1 MKKQEL
7 IKIIETVVRKEVQK
21 QMNEIFIK
29 EENSSS
35 LTELVSKPT
44 TEKEFKEPIRKQYK
58 TEPKKEVNYT
68 SNKALNKVLNET
80 VGGVPQ
86 GDGGGPQVGGYED
99 YPTLGD
105 GVFDSSKINDVLA
118 GSPSGVPTTE
128 SAKQKKRDIGAVQ
141 TIKNARVNVDQVPDH
156 VQDALTRDYS
166 AVLKAIDQKKGG
178 GNSFRP

>member
-7 IKIIETVVRKEVQK
+7 IKIIEAVVHKEVKK

-35 LTELVSKPT
+35 LTELVSKT
-44 TEKEFKEPIRKQYK
+44 ITEKEFKEPIRKKQVK
-58 TEPKKEVNYT
+58 PKKEVHYT

-86 GDGGGPQVGGYED
+86 GEGGGPQVGGYED

-118 GSPSGVPTTE
+118 GATSLGNTEGTKERKREIAAVDSIKKAGV
-128 SAKQKKRDIGAVQ
+128 S
-141 TIKNARVNVDQVPDH
+141 VDQVPEH
-156 VQDALTRDYS
+156 VQNALTKDYS
-166 AVLKAIDQKKGG
+166 AVMKAIDQKKGG
-178 GNSFRP
+178 GNNFRP

>member
-7 IKIIETVVRKEVQK
+7 IKIIEAVVHKEVKK

-35 LTELVSKPT
+35 LTELVSKPL

-58 TEPKKEVNYT
+58 AKPKKEVHYT
-68 SNKALNKVLNET
+68 SDETLNKVLNET

-105 GVFDSSKINDVLA
+105 GVFDSSKINDVLV
-118 GSPSGVPTTE
+118 GSPAGAPTSEAT
-128 SAKQKKRDIGAVQ
+128 KQKKRNIGAVQ

-166 AVLKAIDQKKGG
+166 DVMKAIDQKKGG
-178 GNSFRP
+178 GTNFRP

>member
-7 IKIIETVVRKEVQK
+7 IKIIETVVRKEVKK

-35 LTELVSKPT
+35 LTELVSKPL

-58 TEPKKEVNYT
+58 AKPKKEVHYT
-68 SNKALNKVLNET
+68 SNTALNKVLNET

-86 GDGGGPQVGGYED
+86 GEAGGPQVGGYED

-105 GVFDSSKINDVLA
+105 GVFDSNKINDVLA
-118 GSPSGVPTTE
+118 GSPTGVAPTETV
-128 SAKQKKRDIGAVQ
+128 KQKKRDIGAVQ

-156 VQDALTRDYS
+156 VQNALTRDYS
-166 AVLKAIDQKKGG
+166 AVMKAIDKKKSGEG
-178 GNSFRP
+178 FRP

>member
-7 IKIIETVVRKEVQK
+7 IKIIETVVRKEVKK

-35 LTELVSKPT
+35 LTELVSKSL

-58 TEPKKEVNYT
+58 TKPKKKVHYT
-68 SNKALNKVLNET
+68 SNESLNKVLNET

-86 GDGGGPQVGGYED
+86 GEGGYETMGGGI
-99 YPTLGD
+99 Y
-105 GVFDSSKINDVLA
+105 DSSKMNEILVRETGLGN
-118 GSPSGVPTTE
+118 TE
-128 SAKQKKRDIGAVQ
+128 SVKEKKREIAAVDS
-141 TIKNARVNVDQVPDH
+141 IKKAGVNVDQVPGH
-156 VQDALTRDYS
+156 VTDALTKDYS
-166 AVLKAIDQKKGG
+166 GLMKAIDQKKGG

>member
-7 IKIIETVVRKEVQK
+7 IKIIEAVVHKEVKK

-35 LTELVSKPT
+35 LTELVSKPL
-44 TEKEFKEPIRKQYK
+44 TEKEFKEPIRKKQVK
-58 TEPKKEVNYT
+58 PKKEVNYT
-68 SNKALNKVLNET
+68 SNKAINKVLNET

-86 GDGGGPQVGGYED
+86 GESGGPQVGGYED

-118 GSPSGVPTTE
+118 GSPPGVPTTD

-166 AVLKAIDQKKGG
+166 DVMKAIDQKKGG